1 MKHNKDLNTNIFIE
15 DIDKLK
21 AYIEP
26 FKFNPN
32 VGVSSVQ
39 TGTYYPFANAIKFG
53 SVINR
58 STQISFMYI

>member
-1 MKHNKDLNTNIFIE
+1 MQFYNLLTTDLGSINT
-15 DIDKLK
+15 
-21 AYIEP
+21 